1 MITAFNLNWEESFEN
16 GDISE
21 YYKIHYESIF
31 KVRFPAELTTRNID
45 DYINGILNGLIKKID
60 NTKELQKKCTK
71 QACPFS
77 VSFEQYIKKV
87 AKNDGN
93 LHLDGDLIQ
102 KKWFPPQDVD
112 VFLSHS
118 HKDLDKAVKIKKILE
133 HFGLKV
139 FVDST
144 VWGFAEDLLRDIDE
158 IYTKEKNHIY
168 SYEKRNQT
176 TAAVYLMLSTALT
189 QVMDNSESVFFLN
202 THNSTLN
209 KPSGNNSSRALIA
222 SPWIY
227 HEIMMTKLLRPNSSH
242 NIRLKAICENS
253 DNRNL
258 IISHNL
264 DLKSMKKVSL
274 YDFVTWVC
282 SLNKLHNELHNKS
295 YISINEKS
303 DIMSDIII
311 DLKRLKLRSKL
322 RSKDMD
328 TLYSYIFCRDKR

>member
-1 MITAFNLNWEESFEN
+1 MITAFNLNWEESIEN

-21 YYKIHYESIF
+21 IDKLLYESEYG
-31 KVRFPAELTTRNID
+31 VQFPIDLTPRNID
-45 DYINGILNGLIKKID
+45 DYINGILNRLIKKID
-60 NTKELQKKCTK
+60 NTEELQKKCTK
-71 QACPFS
+71 QAHPFL

-93 LHLDGDLIQ
+93 LRLDGNLIQ

-139 FVDST
+139 FVDSA

-158 IYTKEKNHIY
+158 IYTKEKNRTY

-189 QVMDNSESVFFLN
+189 QVMDNSEAVFFLN
-202 THNSTLN
+202 THNSTLK
-209 KPSGNNSSRALIA
+209 KPSDNNSSRALIA

-227 HEIMMTKLLRPNSSH
+227 HEIMMTKLLRPNSSR
-242 NIRLKAICENS
+242 NMRIKTICENS

-274 YDFVTWVC
+274 YDFVDWVC
-282 SLNKLHNELHNKS
+282 SLNKLH
-295 YISINEKS
+295 IPINEKS
-303 DIMSDIII
+303 DIII
-311 DLKRLKLRSKL
+311 DLQRLKL